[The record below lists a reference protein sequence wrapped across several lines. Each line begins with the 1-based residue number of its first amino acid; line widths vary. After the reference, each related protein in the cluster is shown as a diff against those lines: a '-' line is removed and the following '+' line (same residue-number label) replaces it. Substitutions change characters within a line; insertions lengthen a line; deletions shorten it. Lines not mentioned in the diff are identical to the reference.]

1 MMHSRGVYLASDRR
15 VLAGGSSSS
24 MSGSNRYSVSVPR
37 SHSHMH
43 LASSGASMQSPT
55 VPTHSASQF
64 SADSRTSLYDKRA
77 VASPRAPPHPSAQ
90 QAPQQQG
97 AFMTRASG
105 RRPRGHEA
113 VDWMENVRIVSGG
126 AQEST
131 QSAGTGGT
139 TMAGSML
146 VDGVEIGT
154 GMEDSVTAL
163 GTADGASTV
172 QGGQGDRDSVP
183 LHEELTALA
192 RRFESTVRFE
202 KVSAHFPMYTEPRS
216 ALSTSAPCRL
226 RSRKGQSPLR
236 CTDPGP
242 SRGSLLSFVRPSSSR
257 PRTRPCRLP
266 TSTLSGTTTSATR
279 FVRSCSSA

>member
-1 MMHSRGVYLASDRR
+1 MHSRGVYLASDRR
-15 VLAGGSSSS
+15 MLAGGSSSS

-37 SHSHMH
+37 SQSHMH

-55 VPTHSASQF
+55 VPTHSATQF
-64 SADSRTSLYDKRA
+64 SADSKTSLYDKRA
-77 VASPRAPPHPSAQ
+77 VASPRAPPHSSAQ
-90 QAPQQQG
+90 QAIQQQG

-105 RRPRGHEA
+105 RRPRAHET

-131 QSAGTGGT
+131 QTAGAGGA

-146 VDGVEIGT
+146 VDGVEMGA

-202 KVSAHFPMYTEPRS
+202 KVRARLYTERPG
-216 ALSTSAPCRL
+216 
-226 RSRKGQSPLR
+226 SR
-236 CTDPGP
+236 
-242 SRGSLLSFVRPSSSR
+242 
-257 PRTRPCRLP
+257 
-266 TSTLSGTTTSATR
+266 
-279 FVRSCSSA
+279 